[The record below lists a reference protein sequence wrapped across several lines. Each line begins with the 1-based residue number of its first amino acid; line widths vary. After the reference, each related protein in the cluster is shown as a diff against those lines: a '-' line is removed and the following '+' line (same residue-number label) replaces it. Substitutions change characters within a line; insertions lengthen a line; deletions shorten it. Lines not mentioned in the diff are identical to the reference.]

1 MADIENNEPSLD
13 NASEASEKEKALA
26 LTAQTEFE
34 KSNYSGAIQA
44 LTTLESSRPQDPK
57 VAHNKAIANCFKSG
71 LTNVVQLRKSLTSI
85 ARQLQCNLEDPGT
98 LVDVDQCYVFYNE
111 AITLY
116 YLRQY
121 PKSLKILI
129 KIFSLIEQLDESLA
143 RQACFLLAEIYLR
156 LNFPNKTLKM
166 IHFMET
172 SLLSHGAKIKST
184 LPLERE
190 RDKDNKD
197 LDSKEDLKGGF
208 GDESLIPPGV
218 RVRLQRFKVR
228 ANLAL
233 NQTAEAEK
241 ELALLADIDPE
252 SAATFCLRGRSH
264 FLQGRN
270 AEALKQLKLV
280 PDSGPFKQLG
290 ESNEVMFNNNTG
302 CTYHAMGKYH
312 LACLHFQKS
321 INKNNEL
328 LKEFPKPS
336 TGNSSYHKLNYYSNL
351 QILFVFI
358 LGDPLSNRPLLTIG
372 TNYKYELLYN
382 TGVTLLYARKPSDA
396 FDCLIEA
403 VQLHHRDPLVWLRL
417 AECCIQ
423 VHKPV
428 STMVSY
434 SNPPSLI
441 INNV

>member
-1 MADIENNEPSLD
+1 M
-13 NASEASEKEKALA
+13 
-26 LTAQTEFE
+26 
-34 KSNYSGAIQA
+34 
-44 LTTLESSRPQDPK
+44 
-57 VAHNKAIANCFKSG
+57 
-71 LTNVVQLRKSLTSI
+71 
-85 ARQLQCNLEDPGT
+85 
-98 LVDVDQCYVFYNE
+98 
-111 AITLY
+111 
-116 YLRQY
+116 
-121 PKSLKILI
+121 
-129 KIFSLIEQLDESLA
+129 
-143 RQACFLLAEIYLR
+143 
-156 LNFPNKTLKM
+156 
-166 IHFMET
+166 
-172 SLLSHGAKIKST
+172 
-184 LPLERE
+184 
-190 RDKDNKD
+190 
-197 LDSKEDLKGGF
+197 DSKEDLKGGF

-336 TGNSSYHKLNYYSNL
+336 TGNSSYHKLN
-351 QILFVFI
+351 
-358 LGDPLSNRPLLTIG
+358 
-372 TNYKYELLYN
+372 
-382 TGVTLLYARKPSDA
+382 
-396 FDCLIEA
+396 
-403 VQLHHRDPLVWLRL
+403 
-417 AECCIQ
+417 
-423 VHKPV
+423 
-428 STMVSY
+428 
-434 SNPPSLI
+434 
-441 INNV
+441 